1 MGDPSSGPQRQ
12 DLGKHRLSSPVSQ
25 FRSLG
30 EEPENLHVYV
40 LPHWLSRSG
49 KFENIA
55 LRKSKASKEGKLG
68 RAEGRME
75 KGESGEEE
83 NRRAR
88 AIEGAHA
95 QKTSF

>member
-1 MGDPSSGPQRQ
+1 MLLGNNGRAIQWSPEAGSCQR
-12 DLGKHRLSSPVSQ
+12 RLSSPISQ
-25 FRSLG
+25 FRALG
-30 EEPENLHVYV
+30 EEPGSLH
-40 LPHWLSRSG
+40 WFSRSG

-75 KGESGEEE
+75 KGESGGEEE

-88 AIEGAHA
+88 AVEGAHA